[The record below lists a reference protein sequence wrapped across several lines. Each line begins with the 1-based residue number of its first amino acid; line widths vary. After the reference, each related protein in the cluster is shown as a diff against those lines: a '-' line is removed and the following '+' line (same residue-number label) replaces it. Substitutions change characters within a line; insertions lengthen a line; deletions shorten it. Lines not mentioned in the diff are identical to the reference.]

1 MTKQQV
7 LKAGKLLV
15 IVLVAKAVFKK
26 FHNV

>member
-15 IVLVAKAVFKK
+15 IALIVKAIFKK
-26 FHNV
+26 LHNF